1 MKDFF
6 ADDVLIEGESA
17 ALLYK
22 EVKDL
27 PIIDYHCHL
36 DQSLIASDARFEDI
50 GQLWLGG
57 DHYKWRAMRMCGVD
71 EYYITGGASWKEKFE
86 KYASIVPR
94 LAGNPLYYWT
104 HLELRQVFG
113 IDGPLNQDTADRI
126 FEEANKKLQ
135 TLSVRKLLKKFRVE
149 FVATTDDPTEDL
161 AAHGTYDGVI
171 VSPTFRPDKLY
182 RLDPAYLEAL
192 GKAAGIEIK
201 TLSDLKKAL
210 CARLDFFASKGC
222 RISDHGF
229 ADFPASYAS
238 ESEMERLFAD
248 RGNLT
253 PAEEDAAFGYL
264 LLFLMREYKKR
275 DIVVQLHFSVQ
286 RNINTP
292 MFEKLGADAGFDV
305 IGKEPD
311 LENVM
316 NFLDRLPDG
325 DRPAMILY
333 TLNPNAIAPLACIS
347 GAFRNVYIGAA
358 WWFNDTLSGIARN
371 LDWISE
377 YACLGTNLGMLTDS
391 RSFSSYSR
399 FDFFR
404 RILCTF
410 VGRKVDKGE
419 YPLDD
424 AKELVKNISYYNI
437 KNLLKL

>member
-1 MKDFF
+1 M
-6 ADDVLIEGESA
+6 ARHAYVRRGRVLHNGR
-17 ALLYK
+17 
-22 EVKDL
+22 
-27 PIIDYHCHL
+27 
-36 DQSLIASDARFEDI
+36 RFLE
-50 GQLWLGG
+50 
-57 DHYKWRAMRMCGVD
+57 
-71 EYYITGGASWKEKFE
+71 EKFE

-210 CARLDFFASKGC
+210 YARLDFFASKGC

-316 NFLDRLPDG
+316 KFLDRLPDG